1 MHAALSAAVNP
12 KPCFALNP
20 TPAQS
25 MRAPV
30 VALVLGLVLDVAA
43 ANEGPCHWHR
53 DAGCT
58 FSDSYAAPVLLSSSG
73 ADRPIDE

>member
-1 MHAALSAAVNP
+1 
-12 KPCFALNP
+12 
-20 TPAQS
+20 

-30 VALVLGLVLDVAA
+30 AALVLGLVTLHVAA
-43 ANEGPCHWHR
+43 ANEGPCHWQR

-73 ADRPIDE
+73 GVGPIDE